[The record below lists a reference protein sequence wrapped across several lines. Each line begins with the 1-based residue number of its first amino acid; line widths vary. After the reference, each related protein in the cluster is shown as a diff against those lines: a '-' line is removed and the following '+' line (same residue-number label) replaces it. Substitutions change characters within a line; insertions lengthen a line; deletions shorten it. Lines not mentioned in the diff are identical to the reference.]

1 MQIDRRAVYRAQ
13 TDFVPETR
21 QEEIWTVKRGQTD
34 AAQRQGH
41 PNAAA
46 GKSKEEQAETYQA
59 SEEGLMKLYLEQ
71 LEQAKNKAKSERD
84 ARNEEIKALKIAH
97 NIMRGYR
104 VPPQDESFLL
114 TKNFKMYMA
123 AKNVSMMRECQG
135 EAGSELT
142 GGEGSSGS
150 SGASQ
155 AGSSEM
161 TSIAAGEFLAGAG
174 ESAVGNANVTSGAK
188 GEKDDCKSSVAVK
201 NNSFADYY
209 KYLEEK
215 NRQYGAGQVSG
226 LSKLKTKKKTKTR
239 RRFFYNFKDVSN
251 RIVRAK
257 TSGNAR
263 QVYTSAKLK
272 CAQLRRKMRTG
283 EYDDEALRI
292 ALIHAE
298 AMERVAKKKMRH
310 LQEEE
315 IAKRGGP
322 CAGDTERE
330 DIEEQMRQDE
340 QAQMEQETQG
350 APANGSGMP
359 NEGSYPSDGMS
370 DMSIEEIMAD
380 SMQSDVQ
387 MLDLAS
393 SMDLFIEEFAALMKD
408 ATEEMTGLGEL
419 AEELMGVSAAPD
431 MDPEDLKALKLK
443 HRTEEQRKIAEADSK
458 YLKALFQKLQREQ
471 QAVAQGAAK
480 IAEAIVGNNSSPML
494 SLTGSQSS
502 GSAASATPKSSAG
515 GGQTA
520 GSAASSA
527 PEAPVELVGLSAAKA
542 SLSADVPVVS
552 SGEAVSAVVGMSF
565 DVSV

>member
-1 MQIDRRAVYRAQ
+1 MQIDRNAVCRGQ
-13 TDFVPETR
+13 TDFAPETK
-21 QEEIWTVKRGQTD
+21 QEEVWTVKRRPKEAAKQQANTD
-34 AAQRQGH
+34 AASQK
-41 PNAAA
+41 P
-46 GKSKEEQAETYQA
+46 KKEQKETYQA

-71 LEQAKNKAKSERD
+71 LEQAKNKAKSEQD
-84 ARNEEIKALKIAH
+84 ARNEELKALRIAH
-97 NIMRGYR
+97 NIMRGYK

-142 GGEGSSGS
+142 GGESASG
-150 SGASQ
+150 
-155 AGSSEM
+155 
-161 TSIAAGEFLAGAG
+161 
-174 ESAVGNANVTSGAK
+174 VK
-188 GEKDDCKSSVAVK
+188 DEKDDKKSSVALK

-215 NRQYGAGQVSG
+215 NRQYGYFGQGVSG
-226 LSKLKTKKKTKTR
+226 LSRLKTKKKTKTR

-315 IAKRGGP
+315 TAKRGGP

-330 DIEEQMRQDE
+330 DIDEQMRQDE
-340 QAQMEQETQG
+340 QAQMEQNTQG
-350 APANGSGMP
+350 ASAGGSGGQSMEDMQLP
-359 NEGSYPSDGMS
+359 AGSVGDMS

-380 SMQSDVQ
+380 SMQSDMQ
-387 MLDLAS
+387 MLDLVS
-393 SMDLFIEEFAALMKD
+393 SMDLFIEDFAALMKD
-408 ATEEMTGLGEL
+408 TTEEMTGLNEL
-419 AEELMGVSAAPD
+419 AEELMGVSATPD

-480 IAEAIVGNNSSPML
+480 IAEAIVGNNSGPML
-494 SLTGSQSS
+494 SLTGSQPFGGTSS
-502 GSAASATPKSSAG
+502 SAAGSGRG
-515 GGQTA
+515 GGQT
-520 GSAASSA
+520 GSAAASSA
-527 PEAPVELVGLSAAKA
+527 PEAPVELISLSAAKE
-542 SLSADVPVVS
+542 SLSADIPVMS
-552 SGEAVSAVVGMSF
+552 SSEAVSAVAGISF
-565 DVSV
+565 DMSV